1 MLPSGQLVEPAPR
14 ERADRG
20 RRLQQLA
27 QPPQRAALTIGLR
40 RIRADPVHLGARLPH
55 QRCRLAGALP
65 AANDSDALAAPL
77 VEGRVLAT
85 MADERAVDALE
96 RRRPPFL
103 KREPHG
109 DDDPTRMNRVAIFE
123 TQAEGALEA
132 LDPLDPASIEVRH
145 RLRLEPFPVLHE
157 LLEWELLAPRERNAA
172 RKGV

>member
-14 ERADRG
+14 ERPDRG
-20 RRLQQLA
+20 GRLQQLA
-27 QPPQRAALTIGLR
+27 QPPQRVALTIGLR
-40 RIRADPVHLGARLPH
+40 RIRADPVHLAAADEIDLGARLPH

-103 KREPHG
+103 MREPHG

-132 LDPLDPASIEVRH
+132 LDPLDPASIEV
-145 RLRLEPFPVLHE
+145 
-157 LLEWELLAPRERNAA
+157 
-172 RKGV
+172 